1 MITQELFDTIYL
13 GLQAQGWQ
21 RSFNAQRDL
30 CMYRGPEGRKC
41 AIGQAIPDDEYDRA
55 MDDED
60 DDVGVFNYDDFH
72 RRDMFLNLTK
82 DQFSELQYAHD
93 NNDEPDEM
101 RAAFEDIAGKYGLK
115 VPATP

>member
-21 RSFNAQRDL
+21 RSFDAQRDL

-55 MDDED
+55 MDD

-72 RRDMFLNLTK
+72 RRRDMFLNITK
-82 DQFSELQYAHD
+82 SQFSELQYAHD
-93 NNDEPDEM
+93 SNDEPEGM
-101 RAAFEDIAGKYGLK
+101 RAAFEGIAGKYGLK
-115 VPATP
+115 VPAAS

>member
-21 RSFNAQRDL
+21 RSFSTRRDL

-55 MDDED
+55 MDD
-60 DDVGVFNYDDFH
+60 DVAGVFNCDDFH

-82 DQFSELQYAHD
+82 EQFNELQYAHD
-93 NNDEPDEM
+93 NSSEPDEM
-101 RAAFEDIAGKYGLK
+101 HAAFKGIASKYGLT
-115 VPATP
+115 VPVLP

>member
-21 RSFNAQRDL
+21 RSFDAQRDL

-55 MDDED
+55 MDDD
-60 DDVGVFNYDDFH
+60 VVGVFNCDDFH
-72 RRDMFLNLTK
+72 RQDMFLNLTK
-82 DQFSELQYAHD
+82 DQFNELQWAHD
-93 NNDEPDEM
+93 NNEPDGM
-101 RAAFEDIAGKYGLK
+101 RAAFVNIAGKYGLK
-115 VPATP
+115 VPA